1 MAFGYEETTD
11 RASAPPAYPAFPTTG
26 FDGFAVVDVET
37 TGLSPRTDRV
47 IELAVVHV
55 DPNGVVTGRW
65 DTLLNPG
72 RDLGAQRIHGIRA
85 ADVLGAPSFSD
96 VAAELVSLLDG
107 RVAVAHNAAFDSRFL
122 FAELERAGIGVWSRP
137 SFLCTMQL
145 ARHFLPGSGRALAD
159 CCAAYD
165 IRQGGSHQ
173 ALHDALAT
181 SALLA
186 SYLADARREPMLA
199 APFTGLAGGRWPTAR
214 PAPTSIPWKRR
225 PVVVAAPTAAAFLG
239 RLADRMP
246 PAAHDDAV
254 AVEYLALLD
263 RALLD
268 RVLSEHEAAELVE
281 FAERHGI
288 DRPNAERLHEEY
300 FDALTRVAW
309 EDGILTETEIDEL
322 LAVAEVLELPTPKI
336 ELALD
341 PQRAARIMFEPR
353 RPDAPPVGFA
363 LAPGDVVV
371 LTGEMRRPRAE
382 WEAELVAAGLVVGT
396 AVTKR
401 TRLLVSADADTLS
414 GKGRKA
420 RDYGIPIV
428 VEAGLPRLLDALLA

>member
-1 MAFGYEETTD
+1 MAFGYEETAD
-11 RASAPPAYPAFPTTG
+11 RASVPPAYPAFPTTG
-26 FDGFAVVDVET
+26 FDGFAVIDVET
-37 TGLSPRTDRV
+37 TGLSPRSDRV

-55 DPNGVVTGRW
+55 DPSGVVTGRW

-72 RDLGAQRIHGIRA
+72 RDLGAQRVHGIRA

-96 VAAELVSLLDG
+96 VASRVVDLLDG

-165 IRQGGSHQ
+165 IRPSGTHQ

-181 SALLA
+181 SALLGA
-186 SYLADARREPMLA
+186 YLADARRDPTLA
-199 APFTGLAGGRWPTAR
+199 RPFTGLAGGSWPTSRASGS
-214 PAPTSIPWKRR
+214 SIPWKRR
-225 PVVVAAPTAAAFLG
+225 PAVAAVPTATAFLG

-246 PAAHDDAV
+246 PARADDTAS
-254 AVEYLALLD
+254 VEYLALLD

-268 RVLSEHEAAELVE
+268 RVLSEHEVVELVE
-281 FAERHGI
+281 LAERHGI
-288 DRPNAERLHEEY
+288 DRPRAERLHVEY

-322 LAVAEVLELPTPKI
+322 LAVAEVLELPTPII
-336 ELALD
+336 ERALD

-353 RPDAPPVGFA
+353 RPDAPAVGFA

-382 WEAELVAAGLVVGT
+382 WEAELAAAGLVVGSG
-396 AVTKR
+396 VTKR

-420 RDYGIPIV
+420 RDYGVPIV
-428 VEAGLPRLLDALLA
+428 VEAALPRLLDALLA